1 MTQVNEPMANPKGNL
16 DTLKPYQAKWNSG
29 TTRTIRVPVVLADQV
44 LEYAHKL
51 DSGESLTQVN
61 EVITL
66 FASRATHETVT
77 QVIQL
82 LEESLKFPSNNASKT
97 KAKVRE
103 ALALLQ

>member
-1 MTQVNEPMANPKGNL
+1 MTQVNEPMANPKGNV

-61 EVITL
+61 QNLGTVPDIAE
-66 FASRATHETVT
+66 HETLT

>member
-1 MTQVNEPMANPKGNL
+1 MANPKGNL

-29 TTRTIRVPVVLADQV
+29 TTRTIRVPVTLADQV

-51 DSGESLTQVN
+51 DSGKSLTQVN
-61 EVITL
+61 QDLSLEDIETIQETL
-66 FASRATHETVT
+66 T

-82 LEESLKFPSNNASKT
+82 LNESLKFPSNNASKT

>member
-1 MTQVNEPMANPKGNL
+1 MAQVNELMANPKGNL

-61 EVITL
+61 EVVTL
-66 FASRATHETVT
+66 FGSRMTHETVT
-77 QVIQL
+77 QVIEL

>member
-1 MTQVNEPMANPKGNL
+1 MTQVNEPMANPKGNV

-51 DSGESLTQVN
+51 DSDESLTQVN
-61 EVITL
+61 EVTTI
-66 FASRATHETVT
+66 FGSRMTHETVT

-103 ALALLQ
+103 ALELLQ

>member
-16 DTLKPYQAKWNSG
+16 NTLKPYQSKWNSG
-29 TTRTIRVPVVLADQV
+29 ITRTIRVPVVLADQV

-51 DSGESLTQVN
+51 DSDESLTQVN
-61 EVITL
+61 QAIITQKGEMTDESL
-66 FASRATHETVT
+66 T

>member
-61 EVITL
+61 EVNATQSNKATDETL
-66 FASRATHETVT
+66 T

-82 LEESLKFPSNNASKT
+82 LNESLTFPSNNASKT

>member
-16 DTLKPYQAKWNSG
+16 ETLKPYQAKWNSG

-61 EVITL
+61 EVTATQGSRKTDETL
-66 FASRATHETVT
+66 T